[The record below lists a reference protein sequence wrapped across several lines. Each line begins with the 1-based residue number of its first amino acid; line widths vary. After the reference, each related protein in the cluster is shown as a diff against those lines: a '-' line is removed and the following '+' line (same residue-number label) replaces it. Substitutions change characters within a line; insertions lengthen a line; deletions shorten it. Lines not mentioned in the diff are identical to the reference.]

1 MSYADFVEKHLTVSS
16 RSGNEWAC
24 LCPFHDEKGAS
35 FSINIEK
42 GLFICYACDERGN
55 FAKLAA
61 HLGVGGYGGF
71 GPGADDPGLAAATA
85 RKRIPE
91 VEEALEATADQKL
104 FPIDWIEWWQQ
115 DAKNGWAERGITD
128 PKVLA
133 DFQLGYAIEDDALII
148 PLHDHHGRPIGVVRR
163 FRNPPP
169 DVAKY
174 KYPKGVK
181 ISHVLYG
188 FAQAASVERL
198 DQLVVVEGSIDA
210 LKAWSFGTPA
220 VAILGARASQRQ
232 VELIESLAPTS
243 LVLMLDAD
251 RAGRV
256 AEKHLVEDLRDSGIV
271 LRRPSQWPAGCKD
284 VGEMSSHQFTNA
296 LQSAIRVRR
305 TSKAPPTSVFSPS
318 GVGTGPLGAT
328 GVSAEG
334 AAHL

>member
-1 MSYADFVEKHLTVSS
+1 MSYADFVEKHLSVSS

-61 HLGVGGYGGF
+61 HLGVDGYSGI
-71 GPGADDPGLAAATA
+71 GPGRDDPGLAAATA
-85 RKRIPE
+85 RKRIGDVQE
-91 VEEALEATADQKL
+91 LLEAEAASDQKL

-115 DAKNGWAERGITD
+115 DAARYWAERDISD

-133 DFQLGYAIEDDALII
+133 DFQLGYAVEDDALVI

-188 FAQAASVERL
+188 FAQAASLERL
-198 DQLVVVEGSIDA
+198 DRLVVVEGSIDA

-220 VAILGARASQRQ
+220 VAILGARASRRQ

-243 LVLMLDAD
+243 LLLMLDAD
-251 RAGRV
+251 RAGRA

-284 VGEMSSHQFTNA
+284 VGEMSSQQFANT
-296 LQSAIRVRR
+296 LQSSSRVRR
-305 TSKAPPTSVFSPS
+305 ATKAPPTSLVP
-318 GVGTGPLGAT
+318 
-328 GVSAEG
+328 
-334 AAHL
+334 